1 MRTFPPEQ
9 LSPPF
14 SSTPQTPAHPLPISH
29 DPQESDSVHVPC
41 CTPGERVPRH
51 TSRGH
56 LSHVHCPELICTASR
71 SSRKHPECLDL
82 AFDGYLYWGI
92 PSFTCDLP
100 GPGIPLVTSGH
111 EVATHLPSVLIGLSR
126 RTESLLQVTSARAVL
141 PQLWAWFRGARGV
154 CAGLRTQL
162 CTTHCCN
169 WVCL

>member
-1 MRTFPPEQ
+1 MRTFPSEQ

-14 SSTPQTPAHPLPISH
+14 SSTPQAPAHPLPISH
-29 DPQESDSVHVPC
+29 DPQESDSVRVPC

-56 LSHVHCPELICTASR
+56 LSHIHCPELICTVSR

-100 GPGIPLVTSGH
+100 GSGIPLVTSGH

-141 PQLWAWFRGARGV
+141 PQW
-154 CAGLRTQL
+154 
-162 CTTHCCN
+162 
-169 WVCL
+169 